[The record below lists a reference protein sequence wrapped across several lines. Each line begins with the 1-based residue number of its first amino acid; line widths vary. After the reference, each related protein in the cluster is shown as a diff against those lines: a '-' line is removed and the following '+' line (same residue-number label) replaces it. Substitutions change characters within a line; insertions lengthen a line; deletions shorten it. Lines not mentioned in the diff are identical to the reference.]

1 MVHLGRF
8 LGSPI
13 FEEKI
18 ILKMEET
25 VLAHRDIIVLIVKTA
40 LRIKKK
46 NNLVA
51 ALEVVF
57 HKQWDKKFWVL
68 RK

>member
-46 NNLVA
+46 
-51 ALEVVF
+51 
-57 HKQWDKKFWVL
+57 KQFSCCF
-68 RK
+68 RSFFSQTMR

>member
-1 MVHLGRF
+1 MVHLGKF

-46 NNLVA
+46 TI
-51 ALEVVF
+51 
-57 HKQWDKKFWVL
+57 
-68 RK
+68 

>member
-1 MVHLGRF
+1 MVHLGKF

-51 ALEVVF
+51 AM
-57 HKQWDKKFWVL
+57 
-68 RK
+68 R